1 MKIKNLK
8 TMHKSELAGLIM
20 QAKEEMDSTENVYLV
35 NCLIDKLDILTG
47 ELNRRANKQRN
58 EN

>member
-1 MKIKNLK
+1 MKIQNLK

-58 EN
+58 KN